1 MKKIIKMITAFT
13 AAICLTV
20 SAFAANPVTGG
31 DYVGTLK
38 STAYS
43 QYSKRF
49 SVRTQNTNESVDEIF
64 AGLSVN
70 DYYTGGQYDYNDD
83 KNYNSDDVRTYC
95 YVSYGSGAKKVTSF
109 GAHSAYNNGKQTC
122 MLYSSHNFTI

>member
-1 MKKIIKMITAFT
+1 M
-13 AAICLTV
+13 
-20 SAFAANPVTGG
+20 TGG

-49 SVRTQNTNESVDEIF
+49 SARTQNTNESVDEIF

-70 DYYTGGQYDYNDD
+70 DYYTCGQYD